1 MAIDQTGLLALVT
14 AALFIGPIA
23 LVWLLSTSAFVSA
36 DVGSRCHADISPL
49 EDGSDV
55 IPAGA
60 GSAAMP
66 LSHPLEDPAARS
78 GGR

>member
-14 AALFIGPIA
+14 TALFIGPIA
-23 LVWLLSTSAFVSA
+23 LVWLLSTLAFVTA

-55 IPAGA
+55 IPVASLSEELSVLDA
-60 GSAAMP
+60 TP
-66 LSHPLEDPAARS
+66 LSSAPN
-78 GGR
+78 GRR